1 MKSLPALAF
10 IVLVSVACNPQD
22 STNLQRDA
30 SNLGKTA
37 TRAAANATV
46 AGKVNAAL
54 ALRKGVSLKN
64 LHIEA
69 EGAVV
74 TIGGHVD
81 SAAEKRT
88 VLDVATNTVGVDRV
102 IDKIRVQVPGQ
113 SAKPNPG

>member
-1 MKSLPALAF
+1 VKSLPALVF
-10 IVLVSVACNPQD
+10 ILFVSVACNPQD

-30 SNLGKTA
+30 SNLGKSA

-64 LHIEA
+64 LHLEA
-69 EGAVV
+69 EGSIV
-74 TIGGHVD
+74 TISGHVG
-81 SAAEKRT
+81 SALEKRT

-102 IDKIRVQVPGQ
+102 IDKIRVQSPDQ
-113 SAKPNPG
+113 PTKPTG